1 MVEGTTL
8 DVKRFLSS
16 MTLTSVED
24 EAPATDDAFP
34 HEQSREDRFLAGLGA
49 LVHNVAPA
57 NGRLP
62 KGAIQ
67 ELILEIDSRVQA
79 TLDLVLHHPS
89 FQAVESAWRGLE
101 DLIKHTNFHANIT
114 LDIMDASKEELA
126 EDFETHSVDVT
137 ESAVFGKI
145 YREEYDQFGGKPYGA
160 VVGLYSFSSTPQD
173 LFFIRQ
179 MGKVC
184 ALSHSPFLTSASPRF
199 FGCET
204 AEQLSAITDL
214 EGLLKQPRYGAW
226 QTLRDAPE
234 AAYVALTLP
243 RYLLRRPWDPETNPS
258 EEVVYSENASKGPEG
273 QYLWGNPAIL
283 MARNLVRSF
292 ELSGWCQHIRGPK
305 AGGLLPDLVGH
316 ELLVRG
322 ESELKAP
329 VELSIP
335 DTRELEFA
343 NQGFIPVIY
352 RTGTTE
358 ACIFS
363 CQSIKAPKRF
373 KDPKDTE
380 NAQLVTNLSYT
391 LSISRIAHY
400 LKCMMRDVIGT
411 TADANSVQSK
421 IQDWLEEYVTTVI
434 NPDDLTLS
442 FYPFKAAKVEVTPS
456 EGVIGH
462 YRCTVAVLPHIQ
474 FEGIDVELRLESR
487 LG

>member
-1 MVEGTTL
+1 M
-8 DVKRFLSS
+8 
-16 MTLTSVED
+16 
-24 EAPATDDAFP
+24 
-34 HEQSREDRFLAGLGA
+34 
-49 LVHNVAPA
+49 
-57 NGRLP
+57 
-62 KGAIQ
+62 Q
-67 ELILEIDSRVQA
+67 EIILEIDARVHE
-79 TLDLVLHHPS
+79 TLDLVLHHPA

-101 DLIKHTNFHANIT
+101 DLVSHSNFRANVSID
-114 LDIMDASKEELA
+114 LMDVSREELA
-126 EDFETHSVDVT
+126 EDFETNSVDVT
-137 ESAVFGKI
+137 ESVVFRKI
-145 YREEYDQFGGKPYGA
+145 YREEYDQFGGQPFGA
-160 VVGLYSFSSTPQD
+160 VVGLYSFGSTPRD
-173 LFFIRQ
+173 LFFLRQ

-184 ALSHSPFLTSASPRF
+184 ALAHSPFLGSVAPQF
-199 FGCET
+199 FGCDT
-204 AEQLSAITDL
+204 AEQLSSITDL

-226 QTLRDAPE
+226 QALRDAPE

-243 RYLLRRPWDPETNPS
+243 RYLLRRTWDPSTNLAN
-258 EEVVYSENASKGPEG
+258 EVDYSEDATKGPEG

-283 MARNLVRSF
+283 LARNLVRSF
-292 ELSGWCQHIRGPK
+292 EVSGWCQHIRGPK
-305 AGGLLPDLVGH
+305 AGGLIKDLAGH
-316 ELLVRG
+316 AFAVRN
-322 ESELKAP
+322 EEELKAP
-329 VELSIP
+329 VEVSIP

-373 KDPKDTE
+373 KDQKDTE

-391 LSISRIAHY
+391 LSVSRIAHY

-411 TADANSVQSK
+411 TADATDVQTK

-442 FYPFKAAKVEVTPS
+442 FYPFKAAKVEVVKA
-456 EGVIGH
+456 EGLIGQ
-462 YRCTVAVLPHIQ
+462 YRCSVAVLPHIQ